1 MLHNILWCV
10 CGDKQRNY
18 KNTSPQVEF
27 AYNMVNQSCFPSHV
41 CDLAIMPIAGEG
53 TKAADNVA
61 DKALQIHVE
70 VGAFLK
76 AANAKYKVEPDKH
89 RCKKLF

>member
-1 MLHNILWCV
+1 
-10 CGDKQRNY
+10 
-18 KNTSPQVEF
+18 
-27 AYNMVNQSCFPSHV
+27 
-41 CDLAIMPIAGEG
+41 MPIVAGG
-53 TKAADNVA
+53 SKTADNVA

-89 RCKKLF
+89 RCKKLFQEGDLVMVNLWHSRFLGIRAKLEKHNYGPF